1 MGFLFMDSRSRVKK
15 AERGEG
21 TEQAPTELE
30 EYLEEH
36 KEEII
41 GVLLILWADQ
51 RTALA
56 PEEIQAAI
64 EEKDVP
70 HLLLKAWRQDY
81 THLVKKALEPL
92 WKAAAEAGRKA
103 AEKLELLRIVSVYD
117 QEFLDTDLLVLKW
130 IREHGAELVTNS
142 TEAQKQSIRW
152 LLRESVNGKMSAEQ
166 LAGRIRQTIGLTKP
180 QAAANQ
186 RYYMNILDRLRRER
200 PDMDEKA
207 ILQKARAAAERYRQ
221 KQLRSRALTI
231 ARTEIA
237 MAYNQGQDAAVRH
250 YIKLGYIGPKVRK
263 IWVAARG
270 DRACEICK
278 ELDGHPADIDESITA
293 VYKKTVRKKEVERT
307 ASSFIPPAHPRCA
320 CSLKYEE
327 VEEG

>member
-1 MGFLFMDSRSRVKK
+1 MSFLFINSRSRVKK
-15 AERGEG
+15 AEQDGEP
-21 TEQAPTELE
+21 EEALE
-30 EYLEEH
+30 GLERYLEEH
-36 KEEII
+36 KEELI
-41 GVLLILWADQ
+41 GALLIFWADQ
-51 RTALA
+51 KTALT
-56 PEEIQAAI
+56 PEEIQTAI
-64 EEKDVP
+64 EKKDVP
-70 HLLLKAWRQDY
+70 LLLLKTWRQDY
-81 THLVKKALEPL
+81 SHLVKKVLEPL
-92 WKAAAEAGRKA
+92 WKGAAGAGRKA
-103 AEKLELLRIVSVYD
+103 AEKLGPLRMTSVHIP
-117 QEFLDTDLLVLKW
+117 EFLDTDALVLKW

-142 TEAQKQSIRW
+142 TESQRQCIQW
-152 LLRESVNGKMSAEQ
+152 FLEESVHEKMSADQ

-186 RYYMNILDRLRRER
+186 RYYTNILDRLRKEH
-200 PDMDEKA
+200 PDMEEKT
-207 ILQKARAAAERYRQ
+207 ILQKARTAAERYRQ
-221 KQLRSRALTI
+221 KQLGYRALTI

-237 MAYNQGQDAAVRH
+237 MAYNQGQDAAIR
-250 YIKLGYIGPKVRK
+250 YYMKLGLMGPKVRK

-278 ELDGHPADIDESITA
+278 EVDGHSADIDESITA

>member
-1 MGFLFMDSRSRVKK
+1 MSFLFINSRSRVKK
-15 AERGEG
+15 AERDGEPEE
-21 TEQAPTELE
+21 TLE
-30 EYLEEH
+30 GLEKYLEEH
-36 KEEII
+36 KAEFI
-41 GVLLILWADQ
+41 GALLVFWADQ
-51 RTALA
+51 KTALT
-56 PEEIQAAI
+56 PEEIQTAI

-70 HLLLKAWRQDY
+70 LLLLKAWRQDY
-81 THLVKKALEPL
+81 SYLVKKTLEPL
-92 WKAAAEAGRKA
+92 WKAAAEAGGKA
-103 AEKLELLRIVSVYD
+103 VEKLGLLRMVSVYD
-117 QEFLDTDLLVLKW
+117 AEFLDTDLLVLKW

-152 LLRESVNGKMSAEQ
+152 FLQESVNGKMSAEQ

-186 RYYMNILDRLRRER
+186 RYYTNVLDMLRKDH
-200 PDMDEKA
+200 PDMDERA
-207 ILQKARAAAERYRQ
+207 ILQRARAAAERYRQ
-221 KQLRSRALTI
+221 KQLGSRALTI

-237 MAYNQGQDAAVRH
+237 MAYNQGQDAAVRYH
-250 YIKLGYIGPKVRK
+250 IKLGYIGPKVRK

-270 DRACEICK
+270 DRACDICK
-278 ELDGHPADIDESITA
+278 NLDGHSADIDENITV

>member
-36 KEEII
+36 REEII

-51 RTALA
+51 RTALT

-81 THLVKKALEPL
+81 SYLVKKTLEPL
-92 WKAAAEAGRKA
+92 WKAAAEAGGKA
-103 AEKLELLRIVSVYD
+103 AEKLGLLHMVSTYNS
-117 QEFLDTDLLVLKW
+117 EFLDTDLLVLKW
-130 IREHGAELVTNS
+130 IREHGAGLVTNS
-142 TEAQKQSIRW
+142 TESQRQCIQW
-152 LLRESVNGKMSAEQ
+152 FLEESVHEKMSADQ

-186 RYYMNILDRLRRER
+186 RYYTNVLDMLRKDH
-200 PDMDEKA
+200 PDMDERT
-207 ILQKARAAAERYRQ
+207 ILQRARAAAERYRQ
-221 KQLRSRALTI
+221 KQLGSRALTI

-263 IWVAARG
+263 IWDAARG
-270 DRACEICK
+270 DRACDICK
-278 ELDGHPADIDESITA
+278 NLDGHSADIDENITV
-293 VYKKTVRKKEVERT
+293 VYKKTVRKKDVERT
-307 ASSFIPPAHPRCA
+307 ASSFIPPAHLRCA

-327 VEEG
+327 VKEE